1 MGKIKI
7 AVKSPRIDMTP
18 MVDLFFLLLV
28 FFILTATFR
37 PEEAAPI
44 KTPTSTSQKPIP
56 DANLG
61 TILISKG
68 DKIFFNVDNG
78 TDSSQHIRAKVL
90 AAIGS
95 NYKIKFTPK
104 ELKKFEGLASFGLPA
119 ANMKAYLNAPDQKA
133 REAMQVGIP
142 IDSIDNQLLMWV
154 RFARTYNT
162 ELAFAVKGDG
172 EATFPVVKKVLAVL
186 QDSGVSKFNLTT
198 DLKAGIAAELPAE
211 FIIK

>member
-7 AVKSPRIDMTP
+7 AVKTPSIDMTP

-37 PEEAAPI
+37 PEEAAEI

-68 DKIFFNVDNG
+68 DKVFFNVDNG
-78 TDSSQHIRAKVL
+78 TDSAMHIRAKVL

-95 NYKIKFTPK
+95 EYKIKFTPK

-119 ANMKAYLNAPDQKA
+119 AKLKEFLNAPDQKA

-142 IDSIDNQLLMWV
+142 IDSIDNQLLMWI

-162 ELAFAVKGDG
+162 ELAFAIKGDS
-172 EATFPVVKKVLAVL
+172 EATYPVVKKVLAVL

-198 DLKAGIAAELPAE
+198 DLKAAELPAE

>member
-7 AVKSPRIDMTP
+7 AVKTPRIDMTP

-56 DANLG
+56 DANLV
-61 TILISKG
+61 TIMISKG
-68 DKIFFNVDNG
+68 DKVFFNVDNG

-90 AAIGS
+90 QAIGS

-104 ELKKFEGLASFGLPA
+104 EIKKFEGLASFGLPVI
-119 ANMKAYLNAPDQKA
+119 KLKDFLNASDQKA
-133 REAMQVGIP
+133 REAMQIGIP
-142 IDSIDNQLLMWV
+142 IDSTDNQLLMWI
-154 RFARTYNT
+154 RFARSYNN
-162 ELAFAVKGDG
+162 ELVFAIKGDG
-172 EATFPVVKKVLAVL
+172 EATYPVVKRVIAVL
-186 QDSGVSKFNLTT
+186 QDNNVNKFNLTT
-198 DLKAGIAAELPAE
+198 DLKAVELPAD

>member
-7 AVKSPRIDMTP
+7 AVKTPRIDMTP

-44 KTPTSTSQKPIP
+44 KTPTSTSQTPIP
-56 DANLG
+56 DSHLV
-61 TILISKG
+61 TIEISKG
-68 DKIFFNVDNG
+68 NKVFFNVDNG
-78 TDSSQHIRAKVL
+78 TDSTEHIRANVL
-90 AAIGS
+90 QAMGS

-104 ELKKFEGLASFGLPA
+104 EIKKFVGLASFGLPIT
-119 ANMKAYLNAPDQKA
+119 KFKDFLNATDQKT

-142 IDSIDNQLLMWV
+142 IDSLDNQLTMWI

-162 ELAFAVKGDG
+162 DMAFAIKGDG
-172 EATFPVVKKVLAVL
+172 DADYPVVKKVIAVL
-186 QDSGVSKFNLTT
+186 GENNVYKFNLTT
-198 DLKAGIAAELPAE
+198 DLKAVEIPAE

>member
-7 AVKSPRIDMTP
+7 AVKTPSIDMTP

-44 KTPTSTSQKPIP
+44 KTPTSTSQTPIP
-56 DANLG
+56 DSHLI
-61 TILISKG
+61 TIEISKG
-68 DKIFFNVDNG
+68 DKVFFNVDNG
-78 TDSSQHIRAKVL
+78 TDSTEHIRAKVL
-90 AAIGS
+90 QAMGS

-104 ELKKFEGLASFGLPA
+104 EIKKFEGLASFGLPA
-119 ANMKAYLNAPDQKA
+119 AKLKEFLNATDQKT

-142 IDSIDNQLLMWV
+142 IDSLDNQLSLWI
-154 RFARTYNT
+154 RFARTYNND
-162 ELAFAVKGDG
+162 LAFAIKGDG
-172 EATFPVVKKVLAVL
+172 DANYPVVKKVIAVL
-186 QDSGVSKFNLTT
+186 GDNNVYKFNLTT
-198 DLKAGIAAELPAE
+198 DLKAVELPAE

>member
-1 MGKIKI
+1 
-7 AVKSPRIDMTP
+7 MTP

-61 TILISKG
+61 TIMISKG
-68 DKIFFNVDNG
+68 DKVFFNVDNG
-78 TDSSQHIRAKVL
+78 TDSTQHIRAKVL
-90 AAIGS
+90 SAMGS
-95 NYKIKFTPK
+95 NYKIKFTAK

-119 ANMKAYLNAPDQKA
+119 SKLKDFLNAPDQKA

-142 IDSIDNQLLMWV
+142 IDSVDNQLLMWI

-162 ELAFAVKGDG
+162 ELVFAVKGDG
-172 EATFPVVKKVLAVL
+172 EATYPAVKKVIAAL
-186 QDSGVSKFNLTT
+186 QENNVDKFNLTT
-198 DLKAGIAAELPAE
+198 DLKAAELPAE